1 MTFETFLA
9 LSLYS
14 IVASVTPG
22 PNNLMLLAS
31 GVNFGIRRTIPHM
44 LGIAIGFTA
53 MVAIVGL
60 GLGAVLDIVPGVM
73 IGLRYV
79 ALAYTVWLAW
89 KLGTSGSLG
98 TGQAGAQP
106 MSFIS
111 ACLFQ
116 WVNPKAWVMALTA
129 TALYTSAQGYF
140 LSVLLVAAVF
150 GLIGMPFIAIWAGF
164 GVALR
169 GFLSIPWRLR
179 AFNVVMGLL
188 LLASTVPF
196 VFE

>member
-14 IVASVTPG
+14 FVASATPG

-31 GVNFGIRRTIPHM
+31 GVNFGIRRTVPHM

-53 MVAIVGL
+53 MVAIIGF
-60 GLGAVLDIVPGVM
+60 GLGALLEIVPGLM
-73 IGLRYV
+73 TALRYV

-89 KLGTSGSLG
+89 NLGTSGSLG
-98 TGQAGAQP
+98 TGKTGAQP
-106 MSFIS
+106 MSFVA

-129 TALYTSAQGYF
+129 TALYTTADHYIV
-140 LSVLLVAAVF
+140 SVLLVSAVF
-150 GLIGMPFIAIWAGF
+150 GVINLPCISVWAGF

-169 GFLSIPWRLR
+169 QILAIPARLR
-179 AFNVVMGLL
+179 AFNILMAVL
-188 LLASTVPF
+188 LLASTLPF
-196 VFE
+196 ILT

>member
-1 MTFETFLA
+1 MSFETFLA
-9 LSLYS
+9 LGLYS
-14 IVASVTPG
+14 IVASATPG

-31 GVNFGIRRTIPHM
+31 GVNFGIRRTVPHM
-44 LGIAIGFTA
+44 LGIAVGFTA
-53 MVAIVGL
+53 MVVIVGF

-73 IGLRYV
+73 TVLRYG

-98 TGQAGAQP
+98 TGKSGAKP
-106 MSFIS
+106 MSFMS

-129 TALYTSAQGYF
+129 TALYTTTQGYF
-140 LSVLLVAAVF
+140 ISVLLVAAVF

-169 GFLSIPWRLR
+169 GLLSVPARLR
-179 AFNVVMGLL
+179 AFNVVMALL
-188 LLASTVPF
+188 LLASTLPF

>member
-1 MTFETFLA
+1 VTFETFLA

-31 GVNFGIRRTIPHM
+31 GVNFGIRRTVPHM

-73 IGLRYV
+73 TGLRYA

-98 TGQAGAQP
+98 TGHAGAQP
-106 MSFIS
+106 MGFMS

-179 AFNVVMGLL
+179 AFNVIMGLL

>member
-1 MTFETFLA
+1 MTFETFVA

-73 IGLRYV
+73 ISLRYV

-98 TGQAGAQP
+98 MGQAGAQP
-106 MSFIS
+106 MGFMS

>member
-1 MTFETFLA
+1 MSFETFLA
-9 LSLYS
+9 LGLYS

-31 GVNFGIRRTIPHM
+31 GVNFGIRRTVPHM

-53 MVAIVGL
+53 MVAIVGF

-73 IGLRYV
+73 TGLRYL

-98 TGQAGAQP
+98 TGQSGARP
-106 MSFIS
+106 MSFVS

-129 TALYTSAQGYF
+129 TALYTTSQNYF
-140 LSVLLVAAVF
+140 ISVICVAAVF

-169 GFLSIPWRLR
+169 GFLAVPARLR
-179 AFNVVMGLL
+179 IFNGVMALL

>member
-1 MTFETFLA
+1 MSFETFLA

-14 IVASVTPG
+14 IVASATPG

-73 IGLRYV
+73 TVLRYV

-89 KLGTSGSLG
+89 KLGISGSLG
-98 TGQAGAQP
+98 TGKTGAEP
-106 MSFIS
+106 MSFVS

-129 TALYTSAQGYF
+129 TALYTTAQGYF
-140 LSVLLVAAVF
+140 LSVIMVAVVF
-150 GLIGMPFIAIWAGF
+150 GVIGMPFITIWACF

-169 GFLSIPWRLR
+169 QFLSVPARLR
-179 AFNVVMGLL
+179 AFNITMALL

>member
-1 MTFETFLA
+1 
-9 LSLYS
+9 
-14 IVASVTPG
+14 
-22 PNNLMLLAS
+22 MLLAS

-106 MSFIS
+106 MRFIS

>member
-14 IVASVTPG
+14 FVASATPG

-31 GVNFGIRRTIPHM
+31 GVNFGIRRTVPHM

-53 MVAIVGL
+53 MVAIIGF
-60 GLGAVLDIVPGVM
+60 GLGALLDIVPGLM
-73 IGLRYV
+73 TALRYV

-89 KLGTSGSLG
+89 NLGTSGSLG
-98 TGQAGAQP
+98 TGKTGAQP
-106 MSFIS
+106 MSFVA

-129 TALYTSAQGYF
+129 TALYTTADHYIV
-140 LSVLLVAAVF
+140 SVLLVSAVF
-150 GLIGMPFIAIWAGF
+150 GIINLPCISVWAGF

-169 GFLSIPWRLR
+169 QILAIPARLR
-179 AFNVVMGLL
+179 AFNILMAVL
-188 LLASTVPF
+188 LLASTLPF
-196 VFE
+196 ILT

>member
-14 IVASVTPG
+14 IVASATPG

-31 GVNFGIRRTIPHM
+31 GVNFGIRRTVPHM
-44 LGIAIGFTA
+44 LGIAIGFVA
-53 MVAIVGL
+53 MLIIVGF
-60 GLGAVLDIVPGVM
+60 GLGALLDVVPGLM
-73 IGLRYV
+73 MGLKYGAV
-79 ALAYTVWLAW
+79 AYTVWLSW

-98 TGQAGAQP
+98 SGKSGAEP
-106 MSFIS
+106 IS
-111 ACLFQ
+111 LIGACLFQ
-116 WVNPKAWVMALTA
+116 WINPKAWVMCLTA
-129 TALYTSAQGYF
+129 TALYTSSNNYF

-150 GLIGMPFIAIWAGF
+150 GLIGMPFIGIWAGF

-179 AFNVVMGLL
+179 AFNVVMGVL

>member
-1 MTFETFLA
+1 MSFETFLA
-9 LSLYS
+9 LGLYS
-14 IVASVTPG
+14 VVASVTPG

-31 GVNFGIRRTIPHM
+31 GVNFGIRRTVPHM

-53 MVAIVGL
+53 MVVIVGF

-73 IGLRYV
+73 TVLRYG

-98 TGQAGAQP
+98 TGKSGAQP
-106 MSFIS
+106 MSFMS

-129 TALYTSAQGYF
+129 TALYTTTQGYF
-140 LSVLLVAAVF
+140 ISVLLVAAVF

-169 GFLSIPWRLR
+169 GLLSVPARLR
-179 AFNVVMGLL
+179 TFNVVMALL
-188 LLASTVPF
+188 LLASTLPF

>member
-1 MTFETFLA
+1 MTLETFLA

-14 IVASVTPG
+14 FVASATPG

-31 GVNFGIRRTIPHM
+31 GVNFGIRRTVPHM

-53 MVAIVGL
+53 MVAIIGF
-60 GLGAVLDIVPGVM
+60 GLGALLDIVPGLM
-73 IGLRYV
+73 TGLRYV

-98 TGQAGAQP
+98 TSEAGAQP

-129 TALYTSAQGYF
+129 TALYTTADHYVV
-140 LSVLLVAAVF
+140 SVLLVAAVF
-150 GLIGMPFIAIWAGF
+150 GIINLPCISVWAGF

-169 GFLSIPWRLR
+169 GFLSVPWRLR
-179 AFNVVMGLL
+179 AFNVVMGVL

-196 VFE
+196 LFE

>member
-14 IVASVTPG
+14 FVASATPG

-31 GVNFGIRRTIPHM
+31 GVNFGIRRTVPHM

-53 MVAIVGL
+53 MVAIIGF
-60 GLGAVLDIVPGVM
+60 GLGALLDIVPGLM
-73 IGLRYV
+73 TALRYV

-89 KLGTSGSLG
+89 NLGTSGSLG
-98 TGQAGAQP
+98 TGKTGAQP
-106 MSFIS
+106 MSFVA

-129 TALYTSAQGYF
+129 TALYTTADHYIV
-140 LSVLLVAAVF
+140 SVLLVSAVF
-150 GLIGMPFIAIWAGF
+150 GVINLPCISVWAGF

-169 GFLSIPWRLR
+169 QILAIPARLR
-179 AFNVVMGLL
+179 AFNILMAVL
-188 LLASTVPF
+188 LLASTLPF
-196 VFE
+196 ILT

>member
-1 MTFETFLA
+1 MSFETFLA
-9 LSLYS
+9 LGLYS
-14 IVASVTPG
+14 IVASATPG

-31 GVNFGIRRTIPHM
+31 GVNFGIRRTVPHM
-44 LGIAIGFTA
+44 LGIAVGFTA
-53 MVAIVGL
+53 MVVIVGF
-60 GLGAVLDIVPGVM
+60 GLGAVLDVVPGVM
-73 IGLRYV
+73 TVLRYG

-89 KLGTSGSLG
+89 KLGSSGSLG
-98 TGQAGAQP
+98 TGKSGAQP
-106 MSFIS
+106 MSFMS

-129 TALYTSAQGYF
+129 TALYTTTQGYF
-140 LSVLLVAAVF
+140 ISVLLVAAVF

-169 GFLSIPWRLR
+169 GLLSVPARLR
-179 AFNVVMGLL
+179 AFNVVMALL
-188 LLASTVPF
+188 LLASTLPF

>member
-1 MTFETFLA
+1 VTFETFLA

-31 GVNFGIRRTIPHM
+31 GVNFGIRRTVPHM

-73 IGLRYV
+73 TGLRYV

-106 MSFIS
+106 MGFMS

>member
-1 MTFETFLA
+1 MTFESFLA
-9 LSLYS
+9 LGLYS
-14 IVASVTPG
+14 VVSSVTPG

-31 GVNFGIRRTIPHM
+31 GVNFGIRRTSPHM
-44 LGIAIGFTA
+44 FGIAIGFTA
-53 MVAIVGL
+53 MVAIIGF
-60 GLGAVLDIVPGVM
+60 GLGAVLEIVPGVM
-73 IGLRYV
+73 MGLRYV

-89 KLGTSGSLG
+89 KLGSSGSLG
-98 TGQAGAQP
+98 TGKSGAQP

-129 TALYTSAQGYF
+129 TALYSSAQNYY

-150 GLIGMPFIAIWAGF
+150 GVINLPCVSVWAGF

-169 GFLSIPWRLR
+169 QFLAVPARLR
-179 AFNVVMGLL
+179 AFNIVMALL
-188 LLASTVPF
+188 LLASTLPF
-196 VFE
+196 ILT

>member
-14 IVASVTPG
+14 FVASATPG

-31 GVNFGIRRTIPHM
+31 GVNFGIRRTVPHM

-53 MVAIVGL
+53 MVVIIGF
-60 GLGAVLDIVPGVM
+60 GLGALLDIVPGLM
-73 IGLRYV
+73 TALRYV
-79 ALAYTVWLAW
+79 ALVYTVWLAW
-89 KLGTSGSLG
+89 KLGMSGSLG
-98 TGQAGAQP
+98 TGKSGAQP
-106 MSFIS
+106 MSFFA

-129 TALYTSAQGYF
+129 TALYTTADHYVV
-140 LSVLLVAAVF
+140 SVLLVSAVF
-150 GLIGMPFIAIWAGF
+150 GVINLPCISVWAGF

-169 GFLSIPWRLR
+169 QILAVPVRLR
-179 AFNVVMGLL
+179 AFNIVMAVL
-188 LLASTVPF
+188 LLASTLPF
-196 VFE
+196 ILT

>member
-1 MTFETFLA
+1 MSFETFLA

-14 IVASVTPG
+14 IVASATPG
-22 PNNLMLLAS
+22 PNNLMVLAS
-31 GVNFGIRRTIPHM
+31 GVNFGIRRTVPHM

-60 GLGAVLDIVPGVM
+60 GLGAVIDIVPGVM
-73 IGLRYV
+73 TVLRYV

-98 TGQAGAQP
+98 SGKVGAQP
-106 MSFIS
+106 MSFAA

-129 TALYTSAQGYF
+129 TALYTTTPGYF

-150 GLIGMPFIAIWAGF
+150 GLVGMPFIAIWAGF

-169 GFLSIPWRLR
+169 QFLSIPARLR

-188 LLASTVPF
+188 LLASTLPC

>member
-14 IVASVTPG
+14 IVASATPG

-31 GVNFGIRRTIPHM
+31 GVNFGIRRTVPHM
-44 LGIAIGFTA
+44 LGIAIGFVA
-53 MVAIVGL
+53 MLIIVGF
-60 GLGAVLDIVPGVM
+60 GLGALLDIVPGLM
-73 IGLRYV
+73 TGLKYGAV
-79 ALAYTVWLAW
+79 AYTVWLSW

-98 TGQAGAQP
+98 SGKSGAEP
-106 MSFIS
+106 MSLIG

-116 WVNPKAWVMALTA
+116 WVNPKAWVMCLTA
-129 TALYTSAQGYF
+129 TALYTSSNNYF

-179 AFNVVMGLL
+179 AFNVVMGVL

>member
-1 MTFETFLA
+1 MSFETFLA
-9 LSLYS
+9 LGLYS
-14 IVASVTPG
+14 IVASATPG

-31 GVNFGIRRTIPHM
+31 GVNFGIRRTVPHM
-44 LGIAIGFTA
+44 LGIAVGFTA
-53 MVAIVGL
+53 MVVIVGF

-73 IGLRYV
+73 TVLRYG

-98 TGQAGAQP
+98 TGKSGAQP
-106 MSFIS
+106 MSFMS

-129 TALYTSAQGYF
+129 TALYTTTQGYF
-140 LSVLLVAAVF
+140 ISVLLVAAVF

-169 GFLSIPWRLR
+169 GLLSVPARLR
-179 AFNVVMGLL
+179 AFNVVMALL
-188 LLASTVPF
+188 LLASTLPF

>member
-1 MTFETFLA
+1 M
-9 LSLYS
+9 
-14 IVASVTPG
+14 
-22 PNNLMLLAS
+22 
-31 GVNFGIRRTIPHM
+31 
-44 LGIAIGFTA
+44 
-53 MVAIVGL
+53 
-60 GLGAVLDIVPGVM
+60 
-73 IGLRYV
+73 
-79 ALAYTVWLAW
+79 
-89 KLGTSGSLG
+89 
-98 TGQAGAQP
+98 
-106 MSFIS
+106 
-111 ACLFQ
+111 C
-116 WVNPKAWVMALTA
+116 LTA
-129 TALYTSAQGYF
+129 TALYTSSNNYF

>member
-14 IVASVTPG
+14 VVASATPG

-31 GVNFGIRRTIPHM
+31 GVNFGIRRTVPHM
-44 LGIAIGFTA
+44 LGIAVGFVA
-53 MVAIVGL
+53 MLIIVGF
-60 GLGAVLDIVPGVM
+60 GLGALLDIVPGLM
-73 IGLRYV
+73 TGLKYV

-98 TGQAGAQP
+98 SGKSGAEP
-106 MSFIS
+106 MGFVA

-116 WVNPKAWVMALTA
+116 WVNPKAWVMGLTA
-129 TALYTSAQGYF
+129 TALYTSSSHYF
-140 LSVLLVAAVF
+140 VSVLLVAAVF

-169 GFLSIPWRLR
+169 GFLSIPGRLKV
-179 AFNVVMGLL
+179 FNVVMGLL